1 MFKRKLIM
9 SDLYPIPAVVLPSF
23 LKTGFSFARSEN
35 LALGRIPSS
44 IEIVTGFSSPVF
56 GSTIYFK

>member
-1 MFKRKLIM
+1 M
-9 SDLYPIPAVVLPSF
+9 SAMYPIPAVVLPSF
-23 LKTGFSFARSEN
+23 LKTAFSFARSDR

-44 IEIVTGFSSPVF
+44 VEIVTGFSSPVF

>member
-1 MFKRKLIM
+1 M
-9 SDLYPIPAVVLPSF
+9 YPIPAVVLPSF
-23 LKTGFSFARSEN
+23 LKTAFSFARSDR